1 MNRRRSTLHSAHLL
15 LGLSLFVAALTLLI
29 EFAQGLVEGALLT
42 SALPFVTG
50 PLALALFLR
59 EATWA
64 AQHRQTQAR
73 AHWAPLGLLWT
84 GLFLTSFGLWCCAK
98 AYADERALLNP
109 LTLGGG
115 EHLTGIITLGLGL
128 LTALAGLRA
137 LSGGRVEQLLP
148 AAAIGAL
155 ALPWESLLR
164 QNDAEL
170 QRLGADI
177 AVSLLRLI
185 GYELNYWNHFTFY
198 SERFYLIVNETCS
211 GVNLLLM
218 ISAYA
223 LALGQL
229 LRRSLRAQ
237 GWLLFWS
244 WPLAF
249 LFNGL
254 RIAVL
259 FLLGHHGDRA
269 LAMGPWHTWSAYLLM
284 LPLFFLLYRLA
295 QHLDRR
301 TASVSRA

>member
-1 MNRRRSTLHSAHLL
+1 MSERRRPLLSAHPLL
-15 LGLSLFVAALTLLI
+15 SVSLFVAALPLCIELSRGLI
-29 EFAQGLVEGALLT
+29 EGALLT

-50 PLALALFLR
+50 PLALGLFLR
-59 EATWA
+59 ESTWA
-64 AQHRQTQAR
+64 AEHGEGQTR
-73 AHWAPLGLLWT
+73 TNWAPLGLLWT
-84 GLFLTSFGLWCCAK
+84 GIFFILFGLWRCAG
-98 AYADERALLNP
+98 AYADEHALLNP

-115 EHLTGIITLGLGL
+115 DHLTGTIALGLGL

-137 LSGGRVEQLLP
+137 LEGGRVEQLLP

-164 QNDAEL
+164 QSDAEL

-177 AVSLLRLI
+177 AVSLLRFA

-237 GWLLFWS
+237 CWLLFWS

-259 FLLGHHGDRA
+259 FLLGHHGDRT

-284 LPLFFLLYRLA
+284 LPLFFLLYQLA
-295 QHLDRR
+295 DHLDQGR
-301 TASVSRA
+301 TSVR

>member
-1 MNRRRSTLHSAHLL
+1 MSARRRSLLSAHPLL
-15 LGLSLFVAALTLLI
+15 LISLTAAALPLFL
-29 EFAQGLVEGALLT
+29 ELSQSFVEGALLT
-42 SALPFVTG
+42 SALPLVTA
-50 PLALALFLR
+50 PLALALFFR
-59 EATWA
+59 EASWS
-64 AQHRQTQAR
+64 AQQGDTQLR
-73 AHWAPLGLLWT
+73 PGWAPLGLLWA
-84 GLFLTSFGLWCCAK
+84 GLLLSLSGLWCCAG

-109 LTLGGG
+109 LALSGGA
-115 EHLTGIITLGLGL
+115 HLTGVITLGLGL
-128 LTALAGLRA
+128 LTALSGLRA
-137 LSGGRVEQLLP
+137 LWGDRVERLLP
-148 AAAIGAL
+148 AAALGAL

-164 QNDAEL
+164 QSDAEL

-177 AVSLLRLI
+177 AVSLLRLA
-185 GYELNYWNHFTFY
+185 GYELSYWNHFTFY

-237 GWLLFWS
+237 GWLLLWS
-244 WPLAF
+244 WPLAS

-284 LPLFFLLYRLA
+284 LPLFFILYRLA
-295 QHLDRR
+295 LHLDRGHTR
-301 TASVSRA
+301 Q